1 MTGLQGIVGLFL
13 FLFLIFL
20 AIYAIFGPRYE
31 KRFKEEERRRKREFD
46 IEERWR
52 QGARIYEELKE
63 QRLEE
68 KRREEEMFLERP
80 NSAFGICRENQ
91 ISQMSSKEVNLH
103 FAQYEVNVPK
113 PHSILEKYYA
123 DVWEDNNQIRSIYG
137 ISPMFLLENQHD
149 QQEEITNLFLRLK
162 KQLTTKYG
170 PDNHSN
176 ELTALLLT
184 NEIQPKKFQNMDN
197 LLYKGIYEWMEDKY
211 TSLYG
216 KDAFNPLMLRQ
227 ITPFHASIFAEWN
240 FSEGDIQQ
248 IKIGCRRFNQLT
260 QGIFKRAEEKF
271 PGANR
276 LLFKV
281 GNDIE
286 LTNEEK
292 DLYERVN
299 EVVREEERFF
309 GDVCIYLKYSF
320 RFSNEERNQRSFN
333 FFRKNVIEKKFDGS
347 KEDLDAL

>member
-1 MTGLQGIVGLFL
+1 MVLFDIIFIFL
-13 FLFLIFL
+13 ILFLIF
-20 AIYAIFGPRYE
+20 AGINEIFGTRYE
-31 KRFKEEERRRKREFD
+31 KKFKEEERRQKRKFD
-46 IEERWR
+46 FEERWR
-52 QGARIYEELKE
+52 QGARIYEEIKE

-68 KRREEEMFLERP
+68 KRREEEMFREIP

-91 ISQMSSKEVNLH
+91 ISQMSIKEVNLH

-123 DVWEDNNQIRSIYG
+123 DVWEDNNQLRSIYG
-137 ISPMFLLENQHD
+137 ISPMFVLENQVD
-149 QQEEITNLFLRLK
+149 KQKEITNLFLRLK

-176 ELTALLLT
+176 EVTALLLT
-184 NEIQPKKFQNMDN
+184 NEIQPKEFQNMDN
-197 LLYKGIYEWMEDKY
+197 FAYKNIYEWMEDKY
-211 TSLYG
+211 KSFYG
-216 KDAFNPLMLRQ
+216 ENAFNPSMLRQ
-227 ITPFHASIFAEWN
+227 ITPLHASFFAEWT
-240 FSEGDIQQ
+240 FPAGDIQQ
-248 IKIGCRRFNQLT
+248 IKIGCRRFKQLT

-271 PGANR
+271 PGATR
-276 LLFKV
+276 LLLKV
-281 GNDIE
+281 GNDLEI
-286 LTNEEK
+286 TNEEK

-320 RFSNEERNQRSFN
+320 RFSDEERDQRSFKLL
-333 FFRKNVIEKKFDGS
+333 RKNIIEKKFDGS